1 MKIITTSKDLSPQE
15 VYFLT
20 MAPSVQKMSDQDS
33 QIIEVSAYAL
43 YEDEN
48 GKGETQEILSIMT
61 PDNEVFATNSATF
74 KNDFIKMY
82 ELFESMGTK
91 VNSIK
96 VISGTSKND
105 RTFYTCVYES

>member
-48 GKGETQEILSIMT
+48 RK
-61 PDNEVFATNSATF
+61 
-74 KNDFIKMY
+74 
-82 ELFESMGTK
+82 
-91 VNSIK
+91 
-96 VISGTSKND
+96 
-105 RTFYTCVYES
+105 